1 MLETY
6 LITIEYMS
14 ERLTMLYVLGQE
26 KTEEFEKLKSE
37 LAILQRKYKAAK
49 ELMKGYKL
57 C

>member
-37 LAILQRKYKAAK
+37 LAILQRKYKVAK